1 MSNPYPLAVY
11 EIQAGR
17 LPGWANEPILLTIP
31 AGSVTGVL
39 EDFPIMV
46 KLSGAS
52 GKTAADVSKVF
63 VALGS
68 DANRKRICVTA
79 GDGITP
85 CYVEIKE
92 WSTATHTAYL
102 WVRVPRI
109 DPGLDTHLYLYYD
122 PLHAEMTDYVG
133 DTASE
138 TAWNVWDDGYE
149 FVGIKPSGGLLLD
162 STRNQNHG
170 TIYGAAVTQGPLGA
184 CLSFDG
190 VDDKIEFA
198 HAASLQ
204 PDRYTYESIS
214 IPDAPLGD
222 YGGMWFDRA
231 TGWQNRII
239 IQQTGV
245 IWTQYMIGGVSVG
258 VNSPSRYNVTFG
270 ETATIALSYDGSA
283 QRLYRDGEQ
292 ANAAVASGNP
302 TKSATNGPVIGVG
315 QSETWHFRGE
325 ILYTAL
331 SSVARSPAWIAATNL
346 SLRDELI
353 VYSDPGAP
361 LTLAA
366 YVDAY
371 EYLSWTRRYR
381 RPGAWK
387 CQINRYLPAAKEFV
401 PGRLV
406 HFRRNGEDRLG
417 LIETR
422 QISVDVSGR
431 PSEQWTV
438 AGREVLGILGDR
450 LCLHGVSTG
459 TGYDV
464 QTGPAET
471 VMRHYVDANAINPAD
486 LARIVPFLSLAP
498 VDGGRGGTTK
508 QSARFDVLTDL
519 LESICAASGLGY
531 RGRWS
536 WDDRRLYFEVLRGVD
551 RSASVKLSPA
561 LGNCTIKG
569 YHESTNL
576 APSVAV
582 VAGQGEAA
590 DRMVVDVGKEAGLC
604 GLVRRERFIDAR
616 DLTTEADLRQ
626 RGAEKLAEDGDT
638 TTLEIEYIQTAAY
651 QYGDDFDIGDVVH
664 VEYPDIAA
672 MDARIVEIVEEY
684 AREGERL
691 TLVLGT
697 EWPDLTGV
705 LRLAQKDNVVKRV

>member
-1 MSNPYPLAVY
+1 MSNPYPLAIY

-17 LPGWANEPILLTIP
+17 LPGWGYEPIRITIP
-31 AGSVTGVL
+31 AGTFDEVF
-39 EDFPIMV
+39 EDLPVDLRISAD
-46 KLSGAS
+46 SGANH
-52 GKTAADVSKVF
+52 ADLSHIF
-63 VALGS
+63 ATMES
-68 DANRKRICVTA
+68 DDNRKRICVTA
-79 GDGITP
+79 GDGVTP
-85 CYVEIKE
+85 CHVGIAE
-92 WSTATHTAYL
+92 WITATLTATL
-102 WVRVPRI
+102 TVTVPLVN
-109 DPGLDTHLYLYYD
+109 PGEDTHLYLYYD
-122 PLHAEMTDYVG
+122 PEHAEMTD
-133 DTASE
+133 
-138 TAWNVWDDGYE
+138 W
-149 FVGIKPSGGLLLD
+149 
-162 STRNQNHG
+162 
-170 TIYGAAVTQGPLGA
+170 VT
-184 CLSFDG
+184 
-190 VDDKIEFA
+190 
-198 HAASLQ
+198 
-204 PDRYTYESIS
+204 
-214 IPDAPLGD
+214 DAPAAPD
-222 YGGMWFDRA
+222 D
-231 TGWQNRII
+231 
-239 IQQTGV
+239 
-245 IWTQYMIGGVSVG
+245 
-258 VNSPSRYNVTFG
+258 PSDVYLV
-270 ETATIALSYDGSA
+270 YD
-283 QRLYRDGEQ
+283 
-292 ANAAVASGNP
+292 VAP
-302 TKSATNGPVIGVG
+302 
-315 QSETWHFRGE
+315 
-325 ILYTAL
+325 
-331 SSVARSPAWIAATNL
+331 
-346 SLRDELI
+346 
-353 VYSDPGAP
+353 AP

-387 CQINRYLPAAKEFV
+387 AQINRYLPAAKEFV

-422 QISVDVSGR
+422 QISVDTSGR
-431 PSEQWTV
+431 PSEVWTI

-486 LARIVPFLSLAP
+486 YTRIVPFLSLAQ

-536 WDDRRLYFEVLRGVD
+536 WDDRRLYFEVLQGVD
-551 RSASVKLSPA
+551 LTASVHLSPA

-569 YHESTNL
+569 YNESTGL

-604 GLVRRERFIDAR
+604 GLARRERFVDAR

-664 VEYPDIAA
+664 VEYLDIAS

-697 EWPDLTGV
+697 EWPDLV
-705 LRLAQKDNVVKRV
+705 SLLRVQQKDNVEKRV

>member
-1 MSNPYPLAVY
+1 VESTY
-11 EIQAGR
+11 QGDD
-17 LPGWANEPILLTIP
+17 
-31 AGSVTGVL
+31 S
-39 EDFPIMV
+39 
-46 KLSGAS
+46 
-52 GKTAADVSKVF
+52 
-63 VALGS
+63 LGS
-68 DANRKRICVTA
+68 
-79 GDGITP
+79 P
-85 CYVEIKE
+85 
-92 WSTATHTAYL
+92 
-102 WVRVPRI
+102 P
-109 DPGLDTHLYLYYD
+109 
-122 PLHAEMTDYVG
+122 
-133 DTASE
+133 
-138 TAWNVWDDGYE
+138 
-149 FVGIKPSGGLLLD
+149 
-162 STRNQNHG
+162 
-170 TIYGAAVTQGPLGA
+170 
-184 CLSFDG
+184 
-190 VDDKIEFA
+190 
-198 HAASLQ
+198 
-204 PDRYTYESIS
+204 
-214 IPDAPLGD
+214 
-222 YGGMWFDRA
+222 
-231 TGWQNRII
+231 
-239 IQQTGV
+239 
-245 IWTQYMIGGVSVG
+245 
-258 VNSPSRYNVTFG
+258 
-270 ETATIALSYDGSA
+270 
-283 QRLYRDGEQ
+283 
-292 ANAAVASGNP
+292 
-302 TKSATNGPVIGVG
+302 
-315 QSETWHFRGE
+315 
-325 ILYTAL
+325 
-331 SSVARSPAWIAATNL
+331 ARSPAWIAATNL

-422 QISVDVSGR
+422 QISVDTSGR

-486 LARIVPFLSLAP
+486 YTRIVPFLSLAP

-536 WDDRRLYFEVLRGVD
+536 WDDRRLYFEVIEGVD
-551 RSASVKLSPA
+551 RSDSVKLSPA

-604 GLVRRERFIDAR
+604 GLARRERFVDAR

-638 TTLEIEYIQTAAY
+638 TTLEIEYIQTAMY
-651 QYGDDFDIGDVVH
+651 RYGEDFDLGDIVH

>member
-1 MSNPYPLAVY
+1 M
-11 EIQAGR
+11 G
-17 LPGWANEPILLTIP
+17 G
-31 AGSVTGVL
+31 
-39 EDFPIMV
+39 
-46 KLSGAS
+46 
-52 GKTAADVSKVF
+52 
-63 VALGS
+63 
-68 DANRKRICVTA
+68 
-79 GDGITP
+79 
-85 CYVEIKE
+85 
-92 WSTATHTAYL
+92 
-102 WVRVPRI
+102 
-109 DPGLDTHLYLYYD
+109 PGLRIWGDLYAVGGSGVFAAAAEGGSAGGAPGAPNTGNGGSATTGQATTGHGGSGIVIVSIGSPWSDT
-122 PLHAEMTDYVG
+122 P
-133 DTASE
+133 
-138 TAWNVWDDGYE
+138 
-149 FVGIKPSGGLLLD
+149 P
-162 STRNQNHG
+162 
-170 TIYGAAVTQGPLGA
+170 AAT
-184 CLSFDG
+184 
-190 VDDKIEFA
+190 
-198 HAASLQ
+198 
-204 PDRYTYESIS
+204 
-214 IPDAPLGD
+214 
-222 YGGMWFDRA
+222 
-231 TGWQNRII
+231 
-239 IQQTGV
+239 
-245 IWTQYMIGGVSVG
+245 
-258 VNSPSRYNVTFG
+258 TFG
-270 ETATIALSYDGSA
+270 PEQEVVTPSDVYLVYD
-283 QRLYRDGEQ
+283 
-292 ANAAVASGNP
+292 VAP
-302 TKSATNGPVIGVG
+302 
-315 QSETWHFRGE
+315 
-325 ILYTAL
+325 
-331 SSVARSPAWIAATNL
+331 
-346 SLRDELI
+346 
-353 VYSDPGAP
+353 AP

-422 QISVDVSGR
+422 QISVDTSGR

-471 VMRHYVDANAINPAD
+471 VMRHYVNINAINPAD
-486 LARIVPFLSLAP
+486 YTRIVPFLSLAP
-498 VDGGRGGTTK
+498 VDGGRGGATK

-551 RSASVKLSPA
+551 RSDSVKLSPA

-569 YHESTNL
+569 YNESTNL

-604 GLVRRERFIDAR
+604 GLARRERFVDAR
-616 DLTTEADLRQ
+616 DLTSEADLRQ

-638 TTLEIEYIQTAAY
+638 TTLEIEYIQTAMY
-651 QYGDDFDIGDVVH
+651 RYGEDFDLGDIVH
-664 VEYPDIAA
+664 VEYPDIAS

-705 LRLAQKDNVVKRV
+705 LRLAQKDNAVKRV

>member
-1 MSNPYPLAVY
+1 VSNPYPLAVY
-11 EIQAGR
+11 EVKAGR
-17 LPGWANEPILLTIP
+17 LPGWANEPIMLTIP

-39 EDFPIMV
+39 EDFPVMV

-92 WSTATHTAYL
+92 WNTATQTAYL

-109 DPGLDTHLYLYYD
+109 NPGEDTRLYLYYD

-138 TAWNVWDDGYE
+138 TAWNVWDNGHE
-149 FVGIKPSGGLLLD
+149 FVGMKPSGGLLLD

-170 TIYGAAVTQGPLGA
+170 TIYGATEVDGPLGR

-190 VDDKIEFA
+190 VDDRVVFGTTDIPLTEFTGEVYTSPQGGYTLW
-198 HAASLQ
+198 H
-204 PDRYTYESIS
+204 PNTKNWWVRYDS
-214 IPDAPLGD
+214 
-222 YGGMWFDRA
+222 
-231 TGWQNRII
+231 
-239 IQQTGV
+239 
-245 IWTQYMIGGVSVG
+245 QYMQLLLKDSA
-258 VNSPSRYNVTFG
+258 S
-270 ETATIALSYDGSA
+270 SYV
-283 QRLYRDGEQ
+283 L
-292 ANAAVASGNP
+292 VNP
-302 TKSATNGPVIGVG
+302 THSKYDEYGHFVWGYRAGEAYGAVDGVYNSVSTTRTFPNLDMG
-315 QSETWHFRGE
+315 GE
-325 ILYTAL
+325 SGAICANFSGRYAGDISLISVST
-331 SSVARSPAWIAATNL
+331 VARSPAWIAATNL

-406 HFRRNGEDRLG
+406 HFRRNGEDRLA

-422 QISVDVSGR
+422 QISVDTSGR

-486 LARIVPFLSLAP
+486 YTRIVPFLSLAP

-536 WDDRRLYFEVLRGVD
+536 WDDRRLYFEVIEGVD
-551 RSASVKLSPA
+551 RSDSVKLSPA

-569 YHESTNL
+569 YNESTNL

-590 DRMVVDVGKEAGLC
+590 DRMVVDVGKEVGLC
-604 GLVRRERFIDAR
+604 GLARRERFIDAR

-638 TTLEIEYIQTAAY
+638 TTLEIEYIQTAMY
-651 QYGDDFDIGDVVH
+651 RYGEDFDLGDIAH

-705 LRLAQKDNVVKRV
+705 LRLVQKDNAVKRV